1 MAMKLQC
8 KKSAAALTAAL
19 LAGLLFAGC
28 FGRDAEEE
36 PAETPSGS
44 ASPAETAEQT
54 AEAERAGSE
63 AGGVSEEIISLP
75 PAMPAVG
82 VGRIMPEVVEQRDIL
97 ICVDPGHGFEDGGSG
112 DAETS
117 FYPEGTL
124 EKDITLAVA
133 TLVNA
138 DLQKRGF
145 QTVMTHN
152 GVDEPEYDW
161 DGNWKFNPNERVA
174 MMNDLNPD
182 YIVSI
187 HTNTAGNPDACGVE
201 VYYDHVSSAK
211 ANDWNEPAAETIAAA
226 IDDLVKITDPT
237 DLRNPINAENA
248 SLAVIRDSHP
258 AACLIELG
266 FCTNE
271 QDAKNLTDPEWQ
283 ASVADAIAEGIERF
297 FDSMES

>member
-1 MAMKLQC
+1 MTVHC
-8 KKSAAALTAAL
+8 KKSAAVLLAAL
-19 LAGLLFAGC
+19 LTGVLFGGC
-28 FGRDAEEE
+28 SRSEAEGG
-36 PAETPSGS
+36 PAEPE
-44 ASPAETAEQT
+44 APETTQT
-54 AEAERAGSE
+54 AAEPEPEAAQP
-63 AGGVSEEIISLP
+63 VSEEVIVLP

-82 VGRIMPEVVEQRDIL
+82 VGRIMPEVVEQKDIL

-117 FYPEGTL
+117 FYPAGTL
-124 EKDITLAVA
+124 EKDITLTVA
-133 TLVNA
+133 AMVND
-138 DLQKRGF
+138 DLAKRGF

-152 GVDEPEYDW
+152 GVDHPEYDW
-161 DGNWKFNPNERVA
+161 DYNWRFNPNERVA

-182 YIVSI
+182 FIVSI

-226 IDDLVKITDPT
+226 IDDLVEITDTT
-237 DLRNPINAENA
+237 DLRNPLNAENA

-258 AACLIELG
+258 AAVLIELG

-283 ASVADAIAEGIERF
+283 ASIADAIAEGIERF

>member
-1 MAMKLQC
+1 MKLQC
-8 KKSAAALTAAL
+8 KKTAAFL
-19 LAGLLFAGC
+19 TVALLGVFFLAGCSERNSGNEA
-28 FGRDAEEE
+28 
-36 PAETPSGS
+36 AETESSQGS
-44 ASPAETAEQT
+44 TPETGERTVETEQDRGD
-54 AEAERAGSE
+54 AA
-63 AGGVSEEIISLP
+63 GVSEEIISLP

-117 FYPEGTL
+117 FYPAGTL

-133 TLVNA
+133 TMVNEDLV
-138 DLQKRGF
+138 KRGF

-152 GVDEPEYDW
+152 GIDQPEYDW

-187 HTNTAGNPDACGVE
+187 HTNTTGNPNACGVE
-201 VYYDHVSSAK
+201 IYYDHVSGSK

-226 IDDLVKITDPT
+226 IDDLVQTTAPT

-271 QDAKNLTDPEWQ
+271 QDAKNLIDPTWQ
-283 ASVADAIAEGIERF
+283 ASIADAIAEGIERF
-297 FDSMES
+297 FDSRES